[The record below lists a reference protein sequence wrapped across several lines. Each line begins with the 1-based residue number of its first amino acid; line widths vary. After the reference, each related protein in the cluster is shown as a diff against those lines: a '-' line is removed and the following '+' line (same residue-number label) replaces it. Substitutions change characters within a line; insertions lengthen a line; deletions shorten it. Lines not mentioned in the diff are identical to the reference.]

1 MKKVF
6 LSALAISG
14 LLFISCSDD
23 ENNIP
28 VDPNPEVTTP
38 ATYAFER
45 EGNTSVS
52 YSGQTTRIK
61 MAEELISALKNDPEA
76 TTIPTTT
83 EEQLQGMFAHVEG
96 ANDFSEADLNTSDKS
111 IRSKTAASRD
121 YFFTNVVEGTA
132 IKEKFDGWIKAQV
145 DEVFPNW
152 NVNASAGVAG
162 RIQEAGGGSN
172 RLVNGKGLELNQAI
186 NKTLIGALM
195 TDQMLNNYLG
205 INVLD
210 EGTNV
215 ADNDNQILATDKNYT
230 TMEHKWDEAFG
241 YLYGTDDAE
250 NPQYNADSFLSKYV
264 SRVENDTDFA
274 GIAQKIYDAFKKGR
288 QAIVVKNYTER
299 DAQAKIIRDEI
310 SKVIAIRAVYYLQ
323 QAKASLATD
332 KASAFH
338 DLSEGYGFIESLR
351 FTRDTA
357 TNTPFFTA
365 VEITEFTDKL
375 LEGNG
380 FWDVTTVTLDEIS
393 EDIAAKFD
401 FKVEEAGS

>member
-1 MKKVF
+1 MKRGY
-6 LSALAISG
+6 LSVLAIAG
-14 LLFISCSDD
+14 LFFVSCSDD
-23 ENNIP
+23 NNIP
-28 VDPNPEVTTP
+28 DDPNPEVIAP
-38 ATYAFER
+38 ATYKFER
-45 EGNTSVS
+45 NGSTSVS

-61 MAEELISALKNDPEA
+61 MAEELISALKNDPSS

-83 EEQLQGMFAHVEG
+83 EAMLDGMFAHVEG
-96 ANDFSEADLNTSDKS
+96 NSDFSDADLNASDKS

-121 YFFTNVVEGTA
+121 YFFSNAVEGTA
-132 IKEKFDGWIKAQV
+132 IKEKFDGWIEAQV
-145 DEVFPNW
+145 AEVFPNW
-152 NVNASAGVAG
+152 NTNAAAGVAG

-195 TDQMLNNYLG
+195 VDQMLNNYLG
-205 INVLD
+205 VLVLD

-215 ADNDNQILATDKNYT
+215 ADNDAETLATDKNYT
-230 TMEHKWDEAFG
+230 IMEHKWDEAFG

-250 NPQYNADSFLSKYV
+250 NPQYNADSFLSKYI
-264 SRVENDTDFA
+264 SRVEGDSDFA
-274 GIAQKIYDAFKKGR
+274 GISAKIYEAFRTGR

-299 DAQAKIIRDEI
+299 DAQAKIIRDEV

-323 QAKASLATD
+323 QAKATLATD

-351 FTRDTA
+351 FTRNTS
-357 TNTPFFTA
+357 TNEPYFTTS
-365 VEITEFTDKL
+365 EITEFTDKL

-380 FWDVTTVTLDEIS
+380 FWDVTNATLDDIS
-393 EDIAAKFD
+393 EDIANKFD
-401 FKVEEAGS
+401 FSVEEAGS